1 MIRSVWE
8 WEVDVIL
15 LSFYIYLSIVGY
27 GKDSW
32 GSGSDAGTAGSSKQA
47 LASLSF
53 RLDLRVGTLLDLIL
67 SMACVTLLE
76 ALSALAVVASLG
88 IYPQLYVLH
97 VSTTTTT
104 TTTTDLVYLILCT
117 RVVFWFFVFP
127 GYYTLPTTKCS
138 LFLTVNHGL
147 VRRCPTATR
156 CDGRTRRRDMTDPS
170 QKHNDELPCSQRH

>member
-15 LSFYIYLSIVGY
+15 LSFYHYLSIVGY

-32 GSGSDAGTAGSSKQA
+32 DSGSDAGTAGSSKQA

-53 RLDLRVGTLLDLIL
+53 RLDFRVGTLLDLIL

-104 TTTTDLVYLILCT
+104 TATTDLVYLILCT
-117 RVVFWFFVFP
+117 RVVSWFFVFP

-138 LFLTVNHGL
+138 LFLTINHSL
-147 VRRCPTATR
+147 VRICPTATR
-156 CDGRTRRRDMTDPS
+156 YDGRTRRYDMTHPS
-170 QKHNDELPCSQRH
+170 QKHNDELPCS